1 MEALAVWDE
10 ASALDVV
17 VETDMTDVCV
27 MPTAG
32 MEVSS
37 EFFSWHEAGAV
48 AGTVVI
54 GREWGWTTSTC

>member
-1 MEALAVWDE
+1 MDSIARCVVADAV
-10 ASALDVV
+10 DVV

-32 MEVSS
+32 MEVSC